1 MLSKYA
7 TRSCLL
13 AVTMAIGLAACG
25 GDNESE
31 NTVTAEESAV
41 STIEGE
47 VFYRER
53 MMLPP
58 GAEVEIQLQD
68 VSRADALATVMET
81 VMFKPEGGPPYPFTI
96 EYQRADIDERMRYS
110 LRATIT
116 LGDQLMFTSTEF
128 IDPFRGEPISIMVQR
143 VPEPVTKAAAQP
155 AEPVTPAEPEEA
167 EVAEEAEAVEE
178 VSVAPAQEETTD
190 AKQSDLAI
198 WELAT
203 LEGGDAPLGAGGKKV
218 DLALNAQDGTASG
231 FSGCNRYQGSFSN
244 EGSSTHGTPLKF
256 GPMASTMRAC
266 ADGEDT
272 ERAYLALLGKV
283 NAYRLKGSGLELL
296 RGDKVVAT
304 FKLR

>member
-1 MLSKYA
+1 MLNKYGM
-7 TRSCLL
+7 RSCLL
-13 AVTMAIGLAACG
+13 AATMAIGLIACG
-25 GDNESE
+25 GDKEPGS
-31 NTVTAEESAV
+31 TVTDEEAAV

-58 GAEVEIQLQD
+58 GAEVEVQLQD

-96 EYQRADIDERMRYS
+96 QYQRADIDERMRYS

-128 IDPFRGEPISIMVQR
+128 IDPFAGEPISIMVQR

-155 AEPVTPAEPEEA
+155 ADPVIPAEPEE
-167 EVAEEAEAVEE
+167 VATVED
-178 VSVAPAQEETTD
+178 VSVVPAQDETTD
-190 AKQSDLAI
+190 AKQSDAAL
-198 WELAT
+198 WELETIAG
-203 LEGGDAPLGAGGKKV
+203 EDAPLGSGGKKV
-218 DLALNAQDGTASG
+218 DLSLNAKDGTASG

-244 EGSSTHGTPLKF
+244 KGSSTHGTPLKF

-272 ERAYLALLGKV
+272 ERAYLALLGTV
-283 NAYRLKGSGLELL
+283 DAYRMKGSGLELL